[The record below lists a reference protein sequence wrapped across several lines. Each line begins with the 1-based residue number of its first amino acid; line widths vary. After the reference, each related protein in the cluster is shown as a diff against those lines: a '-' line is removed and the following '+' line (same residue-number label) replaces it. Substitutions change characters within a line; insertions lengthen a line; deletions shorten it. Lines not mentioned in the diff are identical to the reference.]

1 LFVLSL
7 VLDCLWSR
15 SRIKFETE
23 RLSSTIE
30 VLRTKCD
37 IFFYKVT
44 RCFYVAII
52 QSFDDRMCMNTQWRG
67 RGRDRAAAQGG
78 TLQEATFEGRKFGIL
93 AFALQCVSVSLY
105 LFLIY
110 CEGVRRFGVLLL
122 VVLMC

>member
-1 LFVLSL
+1 M
-7 VLDCLWSR
+7 
-15 SRIKFETE
+15 
-23 RLSSTIE
+23 
-30 VLRTKCD
+30 

-110 CEGVRRFGVLLL
+110 SVHRGWVLPVGGAAPRTFAPGGKTLAPPL
-122 VVLMC
+122 